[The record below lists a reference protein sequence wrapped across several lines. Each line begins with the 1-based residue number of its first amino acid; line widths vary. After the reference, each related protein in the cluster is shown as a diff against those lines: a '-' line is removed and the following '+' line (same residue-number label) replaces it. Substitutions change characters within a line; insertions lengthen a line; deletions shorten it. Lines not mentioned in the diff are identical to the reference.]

1 MHKTYHRAER
11 RLTHSLTRGV
21 SVRLRALSSRKQLPR
36 SDEDPLVEFVKCVGS
51 HQDPGGSDLRAPAP
65 APRSSREGQRAD
77 TQGGRAHWPLCG
89 SCVWSGSRRTAD
101 LRLTCW
107 VGAGRRDSP
116 ALDDSSFDILPM
128 ACPHAEPT
136 QKATIKEASR
146 CDPERPAFCGQ
157 RGVLALLLLL
167 FSR

>member
-1 MHKTYHRAER
+1 MVKNPPATAGNMR
-11 RLTHSLTRGV
+11 HSAHG
-21 SVRLRALSSRKQLPR
+21 KGH
-36 SDEDPLVEFVKCVGS
+36 EE
-51 HQDPGGSDLRAPAP
+51 GGSTYTKAGSSLRSPP
-65 APRSSREGQRAD
+65 GNPRASTPITRACLPYYFERAD
-77 TQGGRAHWPLCG
+77 MQGGRAHWPLCG

-146 CDPERPAFCGQ
+146 RDPERPAFCGQ